1 MFYQTLSLLVL
12 LLCPTH
18 AQIDIDALSEANSLA
33 SSLDYVIED
42 LLAASASAATLGQ
55 HPKTITS
62 LDSASITD
70 GALDGIE
77 AFLDGIASSLEGHR
91 DLIEA
96 TYLQPSTK
104 KDCILPNLVKSD
116 SDQPDDFLYNPLYG
130 RPVSWDCEIKSP
142 ESEDTLSQ
150 EFFDWAGELM
160 DAVKP
165 DPAQVWQYFGDA
177 KTGNFATEVST
188 DQSAR
193 APMCVCVL

>member
-150 EFFDWAGELM
+150 EFFNWAGELM

-165 DPAQVWQYFGDA
+165 DPAQIWQYFGDA
-177 KTGNFATEVST
+177 KTGNFATEVSN
-188 DQSAR
+188 
-193 APMCVCVL
+193 